1 MDGSRYIEG
10 YRTRLNDSTLKG
22 IHREL
27 DPSVHSQFFVNCVQM
42 GLHGALTDR
51 ELHGNFLVAK
61 AGGNHFD
68 DFRFAS
74 RENLDDFLRFFAL
87 RESVERAAD
96 ERRLES
102 ALAALHAAI
111 GVDQIDRRR

>member
-1 MDGSRYIEG
+1 MRAHSSLQSRRWPSAVCRKTATISL
-10 YRTRLNDSTLKG
+10 TKLS
-22 IHREL
+22 EL
-27 DPSVHSQFFVNCVQM
+27 RICAS
-42 GLHGALTDR
+42 
-51 ELHGNFLVAK
+51 LHGNFLVAK

-102 ALAALHAAI
+102 ALAALHAAN
-111 GVDQIDRRR
+111 GVDQIDRRRLLEH